1 MGERGYPLMKKSSIK
16 KLVAVVLALTIV
28 LCFAG
33 CAKIN
38 YVTNGTIKAIKEVKD
53 GSWEKGGAA
62 GQAQGEAQGEGS
74 AAGESVQIDAFKEGT
89 YGGVEFKTV
98 EDIVKYYVAAYDKTK
113 AKTAT
118 YSTPDGSQT
127 WYEMLGEE
135 KLQVGEILIEGKS
148 NSIIDG
154 LVPGI
159 VGGLFAAAPQP
170 LPPADTRDP
179 AADTFKTSSLT
190 VDDVLAANVKDNGDG
205 TITIQIQPK
214 AVNMSAK
221 GADAQG
227 RFFNT
232 LGDIGP
238 TVESLTVLSWASGT
252 TEENCKVEYAN
263 GVGTITIDT
272 ASGEIVKADYHMLAN
287 VKVQHATV
295 AVIKDKSA
303 ELKITYDLT
312 FPVSDEFLKESVKA
326 TRG

>member
-1 MGERGYPLMKKSSIK
+1 MKKKSALDVINIILAVLVVVS
-16 KLVAVVLALTIV
+16 LVAGIVIIATDDKPATITQES
-28 LCFAG
+28 A
-33 CAKIN
+33 
-38 YVTNGTIKAIKEVKD
+38 ES
-53 GSWEKGGAA
+53 GSDTSG
-62 GQAQGEAQGEGS
+62 
-74 AAGESVQIDAFKEGT
+74 GESVQIDEFKAAT
-89 YGGVEFKTV
+89 YGGVEFKTM
-98 EDIVKYYVAAYDKTK
+98 EDVVKYYVAAYDKTK

-190 VDDVLAANVKDNGDG
+190 AEDVLAANVKDNGDG

-214 AVNMSAK
+214 AVNMSSK

-238 TVESLTVLSWASGT
+238 TVESISVLTWASGT

-272 ASGEIVKADYHMLAN
+272 ASGEIVKADYHMLAD
-287 VKVQHATV
+287 VTVQHANV

-303 ELKITYDLT
+303 TLKITYDLT

>member
-1 MGERGYPLMKKSSIK
+1 M
-16 KLVAVVLALTIV
+16 
-28 LCFAG
+28 
-33 CAKIN
+33 
-38 YVTNGTIKAIKEVKD
+38 
-53 GSWEKGGAA
+53 
-62 GQAQGEAQGEGS
+62 
-74 AAGESVQIDAFKEGT
+74 
-89 YGGVEFKTV
+89 
-98 EDIVKYYVAAYDKTK
+98 
-113 AKTAT
+113 
-118 YSTPDGSQT
+118 
-127 WYEMLGEE
+127 
-135 KLQVGEILIEGKS
+135 
-148 NSIIDG
+148 
-154 LVPGI
+154 
-159 VGGLFAAAPQP
+159 
-170 LPPADTRDP
+170 
-179 AADTFKTSSLT
+179 
-190 VDDVLAANVKDNGDG
+190 AANVKDNGDG

-303 ELKITYDLT
+303 ELTITYDLK
-312 FPVSDEFLKESVKA
+312 FPASAEWLQEHAKA
-326 TRG
+326 TKG

>member
-1 MGERGYPLMKKSSIK
+1 MKKSSIK

-53 GSWEKGGAA
+53 GSWEKGGANA
-62 GQAQGEAQGEGS
+62 EAQAQGGEG
-74 AAGESVQIDAFKEGT
+74 ATAEGESVQIDEFKAGT
-89 YGGVEFKTV
+89 YANIEFKTV
-98 EDIVKYYVAAYDKTK
+98 EDVVKYYVEAYNKTK

-118 YSTPDGSQT
+118 YSTPDGTAT
-127 WYEMLGEE
+127 WYDFLGEE
-135 KLQVGEILIEGKS
+135 KLQVGDILIEGKS
-148 NSIIDG
+148 NGMIDG

-159 VGGLFAAAPQP
+159 VGGLFQAAPQP

-179 AADTFKTSSLT
+179 VADTFKTSSLT
-190 VDDVLAANVKDNGDG
+190 AEDVLAANVKDNGDG
-205 TITIQIQPK
+205 TLTIQIQPK

-221 GADAQG
+221 GADPQG

-232 LGDIGP
+232 LGDIGSV
-238 TVESLTVLSWASGT
+238 VESIGALSWASGT
-252 TEENCKVEYAN
+252 TEENCKVQYEN

-272 ASGEIVKADYHMLAN
+272 ASGEIVKADYHMLAA
-287 VKVQHATV
+287 VTVQHASI

-303 ELKITYDLT
+303 NLSITYDLT
-312 FPVSDEFLKESVKA
+312 FPVSDEFLKETLKA
-326 TRG
+326 TKN

>member
-1 MGERGYPLMKKSSIK
+1 MKKSSIK

-53 GSWEKGGAA
+53 GSWEKGGANA
-62 GQAQGEAQGEGS
+62 EAQAQGGEG
-74 AAGESVQIDAFKEGT
+74 ATAEGESVQIDEFKAGT
-89 YGGVEFKTV
+89 YANIEFKTV
-98 EDIVKYYVAAYDKTK
+98 EDVVKYYVEAYDKTK

-118 YSTPDGSQT
+118 YSTPDGTAT
-127 WYEMLGEE
+127 WYDFLGEE
-135 KLQVGEILIEGKS
+135 KLQVGDILIEGKS
-148 NSIIDG
+148 NGMIDG

-159 VGGLFAAAPQP
+159 VDGLFQAAPQP

-179 AADTFKTSSLT
+179 VADTFKTSSLT
-190 VDDVLAANVKDNGDG
+190 AEDVLAANVKDNGDG
-205 TITIQIQPK
+205 TLTIQIQPK

-221 GADAQG
+221 GADPQG

-232 LGDIGP
+232 LGDIGSV
-238 TVESLTVLSWASGT
+238 VESIGALSWASGT
-252 TEENCKVEYAN
+252 TEENCKVQYEN

-272 ASGEIVKADYHMLAN
+272 ASGEIVKADYHMLAA
-287 VKVQHATV
+287 VAVQHASI

-303 ELKITYDLT
+303 NLTITYDLT
-312 FPVSDEFLKESVKA
+312 FPVSEEFLKETLKA
-326 TRG
+326 TKN

>member
-1 MGERGYPLMKKSSIK
+1 MKKSSIK

-53 GSWEKGGAA
+53 GSWEKGGANA
-62 GQAQGEAQGEGS
+62 EAQAQGGEG
-74 AAGESVQIDAFKEGT
+74 ATAEGESVQIDEFKADT

-98 EDIVKYYVAAYDKTK
+98 EDVVKYYVAAYDKTK

-118 YSTPDGSQT
+118 YSTPDGTAT
-127 WYEMLGEE
+127 WYDFLGEE
-135 KLQVGEILIEGKS
+135 NLNVGDIKVEGKS
-148 NSIIDG
+148 NSIINN

-159 VGGLFAAAPQP
+159 VGGMFKPAPQP

-238 TVESLTVLSWASGT
+238 TVESIGVLTWASGT
-252 TEENCKVEYAN
+252 TEENCLVQYEN

-287 VKVQHATV
+287 VKVQHANV

-303 ELKITYDLT
+303 ELTITYDLK
-312 FPVSDEFLKESVKA
+312 FPVSAEWMKEKID
-326 TRG
+326 TTKN